1 MADSV
6 AAKSTLDRL
15 ASFRVVYVGLFA
27 YLVLT
32 VATLQLA
39 ESLLD
44 RHYRAAVVRSTQVS
58 PALGRVVPQIQE
70 RVEQLVKGSPWTR
83 IGGTRLR
90 VLVLGA
96 DGRTPIYLEGR
107 TLPPPPGVDLDSPFT
122 EANRLL
128 PAIAEVAVSVP
139 RDSVLAAAV
148 FVGYGAILVPLLF
161 GAHRRAVR
169 RDEALIA
176 AAVSARDATADRAR
190 SIQTELEKVRSRLE
204 QIEPAERAHTDEIRE
219 LQRERGVLTG
229 KLAELGKRE
238 AALRERVTRTS
249 ALEQERQALEDL
261 LDEAVSD
268 LSQKESEIAE
278 LQDRLKRASKAAAS
292 GSRRAIEQLERRVR
306 ALYRNLEIDDR
317 ALHDVIGL
325 GDETMKLRAEE
336 GLKRLDSDPDSAG
349 VRRKVG
355 GLPPQLSIFEL
366 GFAGKGRIYYTRGRQ
381 RPYRILCIGA
391 KNSQKTD
398 LEYLS
403 RLSPE

>member
-128 PAIAEVAVSVP
+128 PVSVP